1 MSADLLSNPLFGI
14 CSDGRGIYIFG
25 VEIYYYAL
33 CIVFGMLLAATL
45 SALLMKRRNM
55 SPDFI
60 YLLFIVC
67 IPTAIICA
75 RLFSCLTDPD
85 LGLKRFFEF
94 RSGGLSIIGGVS
106 GGVIAGLVVCKIKKV
121 EFFRAADCVVINI
134 LIAQA
139 FGRWGNFFNAEV
151 YGAEVTNPAMQW
163 FPFAVPIV
171 PGYSGTQAFEHLE
184 IATWHYA
191 FFFYELCVNMVGWA
205 LLFSFAWFHKKKP
218 NGLPTFL
225 YFAWYGILRTVLAP
239 LRDPEFILSRGG
251 VPWSLVFSVLM
262 IGLGVGGCLAL
273 MIYNFKKEGAFLGSK
288 TGDPC
293 GITMY
298 LTPYKND
305 EPYFSKINMFG
316 ANYPQRPPKKKKGE
330 AAEERAEEP
339 ERKDGDSPENGESG
353 GDGGADGEV

>member
-139 FGRWGNFFNAEV
+139 FGR
-151 YGAEVTNPAMQW
+151 
-163 FPFAVPIV
+163 
-171 PGYSGTQAFEHLE
+171 S
-184 IATWHYA
+184 
-191 FFFYELCVNMVGWA
+191 
-205 LLFSFAWFHKKKP
+205 
-218 NGLPTFL
+218 
-225 YFAWYGILRTVLAP
+225 
-239 LRDPEFILSRGG
+239 
-251 VPWSLVFSVLM
+251 
-262 IGLGVGGCLAL
+262 
-273 MIYNFKKEGAFLGSK
+273 
-288 TGDPC
+288 
-293 GITMY
+293 
-298 LTPYKND
+298 
-305 EPYFSKINMFG
+305 
-316 ANYPQRPPKKKKGE
+316 
-330 AAEERAEEP
+330 EERRVGKEC
-339 ERKDGDSPENGESG
+339 RL
-353 GDGGADGEV
+353 

>member
-1 MSADLLSNPLFGI
+1 MSANLLSNPLFGI

-163 FPFAVPIV
+163 FPGAHRARLFGHAGVRAFGDRYLALRVFLLRAVR
-171 PGYSGTQAFEHLE
+171 E
-184 IATWHYA
+184 
-191 FFFYELCVNMVGWA
+191 
-205 LLFSFAWFHKKKP
+205 
-218 NGLPTFL
+218 
-225 YFAWYGILRTVLAP
+225 YG
-239 LRDPEFILSRGG
+239 
-251 VPWSLVFSVLM
+251 
-262 IGLGVGGCLAL
+262 GLGAVVFVCLV
-273 MIYNFKKEGAFLGSK
+273 S
-288 TGDPC
+288 
-293 GITMY
+293 
-298 LTPYKND
+298 
-305 EPYFSKINMFG
+305 
-316 ANYPQRPPKKKKGE
+316 
-330 AAEERAEEP
+330 
-339 ERKDGDSPENGESG
+339 
-353 GDGGADGEV
+353 